1 MKESNPAAGGPEA
14 SPAAGQ
20 VDRRTAVKCAAG
32 AIGTTIMAVPV
43 GVAGYAFLDPVL
55 RGTSDQQAPFV
66 RVALLD
72 EVPAD
77 GTPKRFEV
85 RADQWDKWT
94 FVPQAPV
101 GAVFLR
107 RDPQT
112 GKIATALH
120 TTCPHLGCSVDL
132 RQHDKGLRFVCPCHD
147 SAFELDGTIIQPSP
161 SPRPLDS
168 LAVEERD
175 GPSGKEVWV
184 QFVNYRV
191 GRADKVRRA

>member
-1 MKESNPAAGGPEA
+1 MTQSKPTAGDSAASLSGEP
-14 SPAAGQ
+14 

-32 AIGTTIMAVPV
+32 TIGATIIAVPV

-55 RGTSDQQAPFV
+55 RGKGDAQAPFV
-66 RVALLD
+66 RVARLD
-72 EVPAD
+72 EVPQD
-77 GTPKRFEV
+77 GTPRRFEV

-94 FVPQAPV
+94 FIPDAPV

-107 RDPQT
+107 RDPGS
-112 GKIATALH
+112 GKIVALH

-132 RQHDKGLRFVCPCHD
+132 RQHGETARYVCPCHD
-147 SAFELDGTIIQPSP
+147 SAFELDGTVIQPSP
-161 SPRPLDS
+161 SPRALDE

-191 GRADKVRRA
+191 GRADKVPRA